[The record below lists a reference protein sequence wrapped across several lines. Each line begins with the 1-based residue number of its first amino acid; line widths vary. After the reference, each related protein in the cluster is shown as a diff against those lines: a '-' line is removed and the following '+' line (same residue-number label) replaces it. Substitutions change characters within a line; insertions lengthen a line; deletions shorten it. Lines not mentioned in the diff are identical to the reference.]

1 MIIKQGEVPPPPSGG
16 SSSGMGDLL
25 SSLAG
30 QYFGGRRV
38 ADIRERIKDRATP
51 EEIERFERRQRQA
64 NKFAT
69 GVGVLAG
76 IDSFGRNLAEG
87 KFRPLSAINTGMGAG
102 ITVGS
107 LAAPGMAELE
117 RRKIGRRIQSEPV
130 RVTRPATPTETKRY
144 NLPRRQQIFDMST
157 TGGLLDLTPELKE
170 PTPQMTEKQVGV
182 LAPTAPP
189 SPTTTQSNLNQFT
202 EEMMEKVINED
213 DAKDDA
219 EEKRLNAKNLN
230 GTNQIQGNV

>member
-1 MIIKQGEVPPPPSGG
+1 
-16 SSSGMGDLL
+16 
-25 SSLAG
+25 
-30 QYFGGRRV
+30 
-38 ADIRERIKDRATP
+38 ATP

-87 KFRPLSAINTGMGAG
+87 KFRPLSAVNTGMGAG

-130 RVTRPATPTETKRY
+130 RVTRPITPAETERY
-144 NLPRRQQIFDMST
+144 NLPRGQQTFDMST
-157 TGGLLDLTPELKE
+157 TGGLPNLTPEIKE
-170 PTPQMTEKQVGV
+170 PTRTMPEEQVKV
-182 LAPTAPP
+182 LAPNV
-189 SPTTTQSNLNQFT
+189 SQPTLNQFT
-202 EEMMEKVINED
+202 EKDMVKIINQD
-213 DAKDDA
+213 DAEDA
-219 EEKRLNAKNLN
+219 REEKRLNAKNLD
-230 GTNQIQGNV
+230 GSNQMQGNV